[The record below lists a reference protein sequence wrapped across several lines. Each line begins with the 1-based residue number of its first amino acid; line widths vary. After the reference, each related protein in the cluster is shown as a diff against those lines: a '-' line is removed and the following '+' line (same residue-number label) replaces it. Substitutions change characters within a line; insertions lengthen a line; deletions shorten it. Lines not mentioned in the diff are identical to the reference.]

1 MAIRI
6 PELIVVLS
14 SLYETLTEE
23 EGPDEIDARLCTE
36 LALNWLLNVYDGS
49 RYQYKLNVYSLI
61 LHIYSLA
68 FINNY
73 KLRIDF
79 LFLFKM
85 T

>member
-1 MAIRI
+1 MTIRI

-36 LALNWLLNVYDGS
+36 LTLNWLLNVYDGS
-49 RYQYKLNVYSLI
+49 RYQWFLHVNSL
-61 LHIYSLA
+61 
-68 FINNY
+68 
-73 KLRIDF
+73 
-79 LFLFKM
+79 